1 MAAGGARGH
10 RSRGSG
16 RRMTRLVRRRAA
28 AAPIGACVRRFGR
41 RVRSPRAISVAAP
54 RACSAA
60 HGRAA
65 PPDRAPYRR
74 IARNGLA

>member
-16 RRMTRLVRRRAA
+16 RRMTRRARRRAA
-28 AAPIGACVRRFGR
+28 AAPIGACVGRFGR
-41 RVRSPRAISVAAP
+41 RGRSPRARSAAAP

-65 PPDRAPYRR
+65 LSDRAPCRR